1 MNMLDI
7 FLIVVVGISAFM
19 GLKIGLIRARFTAL
33 GIFVGSVLGG
43 QLSDDTGRLYSGIDS
58 DSAVATVISYAI
70 IITVCL
76 TAAAIASVVVRKVLN
91 LLLMGWADKLA
102 GGALGVAAGAVIA
115 AGIIMGMANL
125 TYGSE
130 VGDDLA
136 AKVLNST
143 LDTDKAKK
151 RLEGGLTNSS
161 FVKTFLDVVEVVPSS
176 TLWFVPSNFRDS
188 LDILSQRRSVA
199 GG

>member
-1 MNMLDI
+1 MNMLDF

-19 GLKIGLIRARFTAL
+19 GLKIGLIRAGFTAL
-33 GIFVGSVLGG
+33 GIFAGSVLGG
-43 QLSDDTGRLYSGIDS
+43 QLSDDIGRLFSGIDS
-58 DSAVATVISYAI
+58 DSAVATVIAYAI
-70 IITVCL
+70 IITVCV
-76 TAAAIASVVVRKVLN
+76 TVAAVASVVVRKVLN

-115 AGIIMGMANL
+115 SGIIMGMANL
-125 TYGSE
+125 TYGAE

-136 AKVLNST
+136 TKVLNST
-143 LDTDKAKK
+143 LDSDKAKK
-151 RLEGGLTNSS
+151 RLEGGLTHSS

-176 TLWFVPSNFRDS
+176 ALWFVPSNFRDS
-188 LDILSQRRSVA
+188 LDVLNQRRSVV

>member
-7 FLIVVVGISAFM
+7 VFFVIIAVSAFM
-19 GLKIGLIRARFTAL
+19 GLKIGLIRAGFTAL

-43 QLSDDTGRLYSGIDS
+43 QLSDDIGGRFAGIDS

-70 IITVCL
+70 IITLCL
-76 TAAAIASVVVRKVLN
+76 TAAAVASVIVRKALN

-102 GGALGVAAGAVIA
+102 GGALGIAAGAVIA

-125 TYGSE
+125 TYGPE
-130 VGDDLA
+130 VGDELA

-151 RLEGGLTNSS
+151 RLEGGLTHSS
-161 FVKTFLDVVEVVPSS
+161 FVKAFLDVVEVVPSS
-176 TLWFVPSNFRDS
+176 TLWFVPSNFKDS
-188 LDILSQRRSVA
+188 LDVLSQRRSVA

>member
-1 MNMLDI
+1 MNRLDI
-7 FLIVVVGISAFM
+7 ILIVIIGISAFM
-19 GLKIGLIRARFTAL
+19 GLKIGLVRAGFTAL

-43 QLSDDTGRLYSGIDS
+43 QLSDDIGGRLTGIDS
-58 DSAVATVISYAI
+58 DSAVATVISYAV
-70 IITVCL
+70 IITLCL
-76 TAAAIASVVVRKVLN
+76 TVAAVASVIVRKVLK

-102 GGALGVAAGAVIA
+102 GGTLGAAAGAVIA

-130 VGDDLA
+130 VGYEFGT
-136 AKVLNST
+136 KVLNTT
-143 LDTDKAKK
+143 LGSDKAKK
-151 RLEGGLTNSS
+151 RLEGGLTHSS
-161 FVKTFLDVVEVVPSS
+161 FVKAFIDVVEVAPAS

-188 LDILSQRRSVA
+188 LDVLSQRRLLA

>member
-19 GLKIGLIRARFTAL
+19 GLKIGLIRAGFTAL

-43 QLSDDTGRLYSGIDS
+43 QLSDDIGRLYSGIDS

-76 TAAAIASVVVRKVLN
+76 TVAAIASVVVRKVLN

-125 TYGSE
+125 TYGAE
-130 VGDDLA
+130 VGDELA
-136 AKVLNST
+136 TKVLNTT

-151 RLEGGLTNSS
+151 RLEGGLTHSS
-161 FVKTFLDVVEVVPSS
+161 LVKTFLDVVEVVPSS
-176 TLWFVPSNFRDS
+176 ALWFVPSNFRDS
-188 LDILSQRRSVA
+188 LDVLSQRRSAV
-199 GG
+199 GS

>member
-7 FLIVVVGISAFM
+7 FLIVIVGISAFM
-19 GLKIGLIRARFTAL
+19 GLKIGLIRAGFTAL

-43 QLSDDTGRLYSGIDS
+43 QLSDDIGNRVSGIDS

-70 IITVCL
+70 IITLCL
-76 TAAAIASVVVRKVLN
+76 TVAAVASVIVRKVLN

-115 AGIIMGMANL
+115 AGVIMGMANL

-130 VGDDLA
+130 VGDELA
-136 AKVLNST
+136 TKVLNTT
-143 LDTDKAKK
+143 LDTDKAKMIIA
-151 RLEGGLTNSS
+151 RVRQELRFPILVSS
-161 FVKTFLDVVEVVPSS
+161 FFRVFD
-176 TLWFVPSNFRDS
+176 FVATRK
-188 LDILSQRRSVA
+188 IAVWMY
-199 GG
+199 

>member
-1 MNMLDI
+1 MNMLD
-7 FLIVVVGISAFM
+7 FVLIIVIAISAFM
-19 GLKIGLIRARFTAL
+19 GLKIGLIRAGFTAL

-43 QLSDDTGRLYSGIDS
+43 QLSDDIGVRISGIDS

-76 TAAAIASVVVRKVLN
+76 TVAAIASVVVRKVLN

-136 AKVLNST
+136 TKVLNSQ
-143 LDTDKAKK
+143 LDTEKAKK
-151 RLEGGLTNSS
+151 RLEGGLTHSS
-161 FVKTFLDVVEVVPSS
+161 FVKAFIDVVDVVPAS

-188 LDILSQRRSVA
+188 LDVLSQRRSAVE
-199 GG
+199 G

>member
-1 MNMLDI
+1 MNMVDI
-7 FLIVVVGISAFM
+7 FLMVIIGISAFM
-19 GLKIGLIRARFTAL
+19 GLKIGLIRAGFAAL
-33 GIFVGSVLGG
+33 GVFVGSVLGG
-43 QLSDDTGRLYSGIDS
+43 QLSDDIGRLYSGIDS
-58 DSAVATVISYAI
+58 DSVVATAISYAI

-76 TAAAIASVVVRKVLN
+76 TVAAIASVIVRKVLN

-125 TYGSE
+125 TYGPE

-143 LDTDKAKK
+143 LDSDKAKK
-151 RLEGGLTNSS
+151 RLEGGLTHSS
-161 FVKTFLDVVEVVPSS
+161 FVKRFLDVVEVVPSS
-176 TLWFVPSNFRDS
+176 ALWFVPSNFKDS
-188 LDILSQRRSVA
+188 LDVLSQRRSTVR
-199 GG
+199 G